1 MPDEPPDGA
10 DSVFESTSDYPGR
23 AILGSPSSRVV
34 LERLIDGDPLELEAR
49 CRERMFAQAYFI
61 DPKRLLLRVVARV
74 AYHAPRYRGEPR
86 LDDWL
91 ISCIDESLGDLVD
104 EDREAEASN
113 LPPTAPWDPRYAF
126 ISEILGVEPALA
138 RRACLNFNM
147 LPIETRRAFFAIAVE
162 GKSIH
167 RYVAEGNGP
176 PQLVRERLDAALRAL
191 GRKLELGL
199 DDIEGGA

>member
-1 MPDEPPDGA
+1 
-10 DSVFESTSDYPGR
+10 
-23 AILGSPSSRVV
+23 
-34 LERLIDGDPLELEAR
+34 
-49 CRERMFAQAYFI
+49 
-61 DPKRLLLRVVARV
+61 
-74 AYHAPRYRGEPR
+74 
-86 LDDWL
+86 
-91 ISCIDESLGDLVD
+91 
-104 EDREAEASN
+104 
-113 LPPTAPWDPRYAF
+113 
-126 ISEILGVEPALA
+126 
-138 RRACLNFNM
+138 M